1 MEGGK
6 GTRPSFPPLPRARDF
21 SALQLLLAATGVLG
35 ALLELEDDVPP
46 DDVLPEEDE
55 ELSLEDVLLDEDEL
69 LLLLDEDEPPSFF
82 VEP

>member
-21 SALQLLLAATGVLG
+21 SAPQLLLAATGVLG
-35 ALLELEDDVPP
+35 ALLALEDDEPP
-46 DDVLPEEDE
+46 DDVLPEDEE
-55 ELSLEDVLLDEDEL
+55 ELSLEDELLDEDE
-69 LLLLDEDEPPSFF
+69 LLLLDEDEPPSFL

>member
-21 SALQLLLAATGVLG
+21 SAPQLPLAATGVLG
-35 ALLELEDDVPP
+35 VLLALEDDEPP
-46 DDVLPEEDE
+46 EDVLPEE
-55 ELSLEDVLLDEDEL
+55 ELSLEDALLAEDEL
-69 LLLLDEDEPPSFF
+69 LLDEEDEPPSFL